1 MNSRIAKRFV
11 KLPEGLPLARNLQS
25 NVPSIQTLLSAKES
39 NLVSC
44 VQLAGL
50 SQDPAE
56 TSRPEMRFTA
66 GRDMNPAPETLFD
79 G

>member
-1 MNSRIAKRFV
+1 
-11 KLPEGLPLARNLQS
+11 
-25 NVPSIQTLLSAKES
+25 
-39 NLVSC
+39 
-44 VQLAGL
+44 L